1 MARGL
6 HIGASHVAALDSHV
20 QAMRDAVY
28 QAADIATA
36 HIERSVLQRAQSSP
50 QWAPL
55 SEHILIA
62 SQDGY
67 LTIGVAP
74 EFESEAA
81 AAEYGTEYDPP
92 SPLLRTAHTAS
103 RGAAAAA
110 DQYLESKFG
119 RR

>member
-1 MARGL
+1 VARGL
-6 HIGASHVAALDSHV
+6 HLGASHIAALDAHV

-28 QAADIATA
+28 EAANIATD
-36 HIERSVLQRAQSSP
+36 HIEQSVQRRAAASP
-50 QWAPL
+50 QWAPI

-74 EFESEAA
+74 EFESEAV
-81 AAEYGTEYDPP
+81 AAEYGTQYDPP